1 MGGALLNKAHCNKE
15 KRDCHCHHPGQGCIL
30 QGFLQPTLLLLLL
43 EKPAHGYELTG
54 RLSDFGLS
62 DADPGGIYRNLQR
75 LEADGFIESS
85 WDTSGSGPARKVYS
99 VTPDGRE
106 FLDTWVGALSRN
118 RDLLQSFIV
127 RYQGLGQSTSE

>member
-1 MGGALLNKAHCNKE
+1 MTDPNCKE
-15 KRDCHCHHPGQGCIL
+15 DRRNCRCHHPGQGSIL

-54 RLSDFGLS
+54 RLNDFGLA

-85 WDTSGSGPARKVYS
+85 WDTTGSGPARKVYR
-99 VTPDGRE
+99 VTLDGRE

-118 RDLLQSFIV
+118 RDLLQAFIL
-127 RYQGLGQSTSE
+127 RYQSIDQFTSE